1 MFQAM
6 LKIFFIQCFAN
17 KVIGT
22 YCHSHCQKKHIT
34 YNKKKMYLACYSFII
49 CPYMTK
55 KKKYLRVCIIFII

>member
-34 YNKKKMYLACYSFII
+34 YNKKKNVFSLLQFY
-49 CPYMTK
+49 YMSL
-55 KKKYLRVCIIFII
+55 YD